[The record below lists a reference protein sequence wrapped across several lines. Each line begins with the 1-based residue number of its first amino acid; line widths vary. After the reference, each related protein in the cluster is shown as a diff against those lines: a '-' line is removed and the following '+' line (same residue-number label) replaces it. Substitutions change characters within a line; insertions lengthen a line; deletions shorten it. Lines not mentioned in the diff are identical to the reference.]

1 MSGNNYVQLFSVC
14 LLLSVCVCVCVCAFV
29 NNRLL
34 DADTYKARKSFKKRY
49 IVVFEN
55 DLVSDF

>member
-1 MSGNNYVQLFSVC
+1 MCNCFRCVSCSAFVYVC
-14 LLLSVCVCVCVCAFV
+14 ACAFV